1 MNRIIFI
8 IGSFKRS
15 RSGLVLSLGLV
26 LGSAQIDTANAQPIT
41 VAPAVTNSDVQNYVQ
56 NVLLG
61 SCVTAS
67 NVTFNGTAN
76 AAGTFDGSATAFGL
90 NSGIVLT
97 TGRAVLSIGPDN
109 SNSLGFNN
117 VGTGDPDLTVL
128 ASGFST
134 YDASILQF
142 DFIPQSDT
150 LRFNYIFGSEE
161 YPEYVNSGYNDVFGF
176 FISGPGFSGPF
187 FGGAENIAVLPGTS
201 IPVAIDNVNNGYS
214 ATEPATGPCD
224 NCAYY
229 VNNTNGPAVQY
240 DAHTVVL
247 TATAVVVP
255 CQTYHIKIAVADA
268 GDGALDSGVFL
279 EAGSFTASGAE
290 SVELEA
296 VTGLPGVYE
305 GCTTGSFVFRR
316 VNVGSNSS
324 PVTVTYNVSG
334 SATPGTDY
342 TALPGSITIPAGQ
355 DSVILNINALLDLTA
370 EGTETVVLSL
380 TSGGCSCTAPPTVSM
395 NILDNDI
402 PLSLTTSGTTTIC
415 LGQSA
420 SLTANPLGSI
430 SPYTSGWNNGA
441 PSGNSVSVS
450 PTATTTYTFSVTD
463 ACSGQTVT
471 SSETVTVITP
481 SFTVNDGQQC
491 LQGNIFSFT
500 NTGSSGPT
508 VSHYWTFGDGNTST
522 TASLNYVY
530 TAAGN
535 YTVTHNVIHIA
546 SGCTTSTSA
555 PVQVFSE
562 PSVLAII
569 DQNVSCVGGSNGAI
583 STFVSGGTAQYGYLW
598 LPGNQTTASITNLT
612 AGNYTVNLTDAN
624 GCTDQVTATVLQNDA
639 TPPTAICQNAT
650 VQLNAVGVAT
660 ISATL
665 VDNGSSDNCGIASL
679 VVSPNAFSCANI
691 GANPVVLTVT
701 DVNGNVSTCN
711 ATVTVQDLLPPVA
724 VCQDITVQLDGSG
737 NATITAAQVNN
748 GSTDNCVVQT
758 ISVAPNA
765 FNCTDVGANVVVL
778 TVTDA
783 SGNSSNCNATVTVQE
798 ATVPVAVCQNIAVQL
813 DASGNVSITGA
824 QVGSASTDNCGIAN
838 ISVNPSNFTCA
849 EIGSNSVTVTV
860 TDGSGNSATCNAT
873 VTVSDGLAPTA
884 LCQNVVLQLN
894 ALGSASLTAAAVD
907 AGSSDNCAIA
917 GLSVN
922 PNVFN
927 CGQLGPN
934 AVVLTVTDAS
944 GNSAN
949 CSASVTIQDQLAPT
963 AICQDVT
970 VQLDGSG
977 NATVTAAQV
986 NNGSIDNC
994 AIQSLSLTP
1003 TTFNCATTGPNAAV
1017 LTVTDFSGNSSTCNA
1032 TITALENF
1040 PPVALCQNITV
1051 QLNAAGNASVTAL
1064 QVDGG
1069 SSDNCGIIASNVDP
1083 STFNCSNI
1091 GSNPVTLTVSDAS
1104 GNTASCS
1111 ATVTV
1116 QDNINPA
1123 ALCQDVTVLLDA
1135 LGTAT
1140 VVPTDVNA
1148 ASTDNCAVA
1157 GLSISPNSFTC
1168 SELGLNSVT
1177 LTVTD
1182 ASGNSSTCVSNVTVI
1197 SNISPTAT
1205 CQDITVQLDAA
1216 GTVSIV
1222 AGQINNGST
1231 DVCGAASISLDI
1243 TDFTCAEI
1251 GANTVVLTVED
1262 NSGNISTCSATVTV
1276 EDATD
1281 PTAICQDLTIYL
1293 DASGQVVVTPM
1304 EVDNGSIDNC
1314 SIASYQLSQ
1323 TNFACSNTGT
1333 NAVTLSVTDPTGSSA
1348 TCSSNITVLDT
1359 VFPVI
1364 VNCQV
1369 DILITPDSSDCTPQ
1383 AFWATPTATDNCS
1396 AVLSSNF
1403 SSGANFNIGTTTVT
1417 YAAEDPSG
1425 NIAVCSF
1432 NVVVDLAPVAIT
1444 ISSTVGICGYNI
1456 SCNGEADGQAS
1467 ALVTGGCLPYTF
1479 LWSDGQTGQTATSL
1493 AAGIHSVTVTDL
1505 GGNQATTSV
1514 ELSEPAP
1521 ITTVSLSS
1529 PQLSNGTNISC
1540 NGGADGAINLD
1551 VTGGSGCIGYDFTWI
1566 GPNGFSANTKD
1577 VSGLEEGTY
1586 VVTVTDANG
1595 CTHTDSITLTDPEP
1609 MVIQSFPTTYN
1620 GYNISCFGQSDGL
1633 INISVSGGLSP
1644 YTFDWSN
1651 GQTTEDIDSLSAAT
1665 YSVLVTDA
1673 NGCEGDHSVILTQPT
1688 DLSLAVVQSL
1698 PVSCNGSSNG
1708 QVTVLASGGVPS
1720 YSYLWSNGDVDP
1732 ILNNAAIGTY
1742 QVVASD
1748 LNGCQDSLTVI
1759 VTGPSALTATIL
1771 NVTNVTCFGGSNGS
1785 ATINAAGGTAPYSY
1799 LWVATGQF
1807 IQTIGGLSAGTHQ
1820 YLVTDANG
1828 CQFAGS
1834 VDVTQPTQI
1843 ILVTSNDTT
1852 VCPGSL
1858 VPMSVNV
1865 TGGGG
1870 TYLITWQNG
1879 QGFGTEYQAYITQTT
1894 NVPVI
1899 AQDQFGCLGAP
1910 NSVIVTTL
1918 NAVVPSFQYDIID
1931 PCVMPVSVDFS
1942 NGSTNAISYTWDF
1955 GNGLTS
1961 AQPDPN
1967 TQFNEP
1973 GTYTVGLTATS
1984 DEGCSN
1990 TVSIQLTVD
1999 DLPNAQFA
2007 VPNPNGCYPIMV
2019 GLFNQSTSANSYFW
2033 DFGDGQTSTQTS
2045 VYHFFEN
2052 AGAYTVTL
2060 IASNANGC
2068 SDTLVVDS
2076 AVFAY
2081 PRPTAQFIANA
2092 VVFPEPGK
2100 IFEFD
2105 NLSVGGTEY
2114 FWSFGTGD
2122 ISELFEP
2129 IYEYPEHGSYNVVLR
2144 VFNQYGCLDTA
2155 MVSVFVELTSGLFV
2169 PNAVAI
2175 GESGDAGVF
2184 LPKGAGI
2191 GQYEAWIY
2199 DNWGNMLWE
2208 STTLSNGSPSES
2220 WDGRY
2225 KGQKVPQGAYTWKI
2239 NAIFKDGVVW
2249 DGMEQSNGKRKN
2261 TGSVMILY

>member
-1 MNRIIFI
+1 MNNINFI
-8 IGSFKRS
+8 IDKINTYI
-15 RSGLVLSLGLV
+15 SGILAVFLFQVVWLPFNLAFGQV
-26 LGSAQIDTANAQPIT
+26 IT
-41 VAPAVTNSDVQNYVQ
+41 VSPASSNSDVQNYVQ

-61 SCVTAS
+61 SCVSAS
-67 NVTFNGTAN
+67 NVSFTGTAN
-76 AAGTFDGSATAFGL
+76 AAGTFNGSGTALGL

-97 TGRAVLSIGPDN
+97 TGRASLSIGPDN
-109 SNSLGFNN
+109 ANSLGFNN
-117 VGTGDPDLTVL
+117 LATGDPDLTVL
-128 ASGFST
+128 AAGFST

-161 YPEYVNSGYNDVFGF
+161 YPEYVSSGYNDVFGF
-176 FISGPGFSGPF
+176 FISGPGLSGPF
-187 FGGAENIAVLPGTS
+187 SGGAVNIALLPGTS
-201 IPVAIDNVNNGYS
+201 TPVAIDNVNNGYS
-214 ATEPATGPCD
+214 GTEPATGPCD

-229 VNNTNGPAVQY
+229 VDNSSGPAVQY
-240 DAHTVVL
+240 DGHTVVL

-255 CQTYHIKIAVADA
+255 CQTYHIKLAIADA

-279 EAGSFTASGAE
+279 EAGSFTASGTG

-316 VNVGSNSS
+316 VNLGNNSS

-342 TALPGSITIPAGQ
+342 TSLPGTITIPAGQ
-355 DSVILNINALLDLTA
+355 DSVILNINALLDGTA
-370 EGTETVVLSL
+370 EGSETVVLSL
-380 TSGGCSCTAPPTVSM
+380 TSGGCSCTAPPTVST

-402 PLSLTTSGTTTIC
+402 PLSLSTTGTTTIC

-420 SLTANPLGSI
+420 NLTANASGSL

-441 PSGNSVSVS
+441 PAGNNVSVS
-450 PTATTTYTFSVTD
+450 PTATTTYTYTVSD
-463 ACSGQTVT
+463 ACSGQTV
-471 SSETVTVITP
+471 SSSQTVTVVTP
-481 SFTVNDGQQC
+481 SFTLNDDEQC
-491 LQGNIFSFT
+491 LQGNTFIFT
-500 NTGSSGPT
+500 NTGSSGGT
-508 VSHYWTFGDGNTST
+508 VSHHWDFGDGNTST
-522 TASLNYVY
+522 TANVSYVY
-530 TAAGN
+530 GSAGI
-535 YTVTHNVIHIA
+535 YTVTHDVIHIA
-546 SGCTTSTSA
+546 SSCTTSASA
-555 PVQVFSE
+555 TIQVFSE
-562 PSVLAII
+562 PSVLAIV

-583 STFVSGGTAQYGYLW
+583 STFVSGGTGPFAYSW
-598 LPGNQTTASITNLT
+598 LPGNQTTANISNLT

-665 VDNGSSDNCGIASL
+665 VNNGSSDNCGIASL

-691 GANPVVLTVT
+691 GVNPVVLTVT

-724 VCQDITVQLDGSG
+724 VCQDISVQLDGSG
-737 NATITAAQVNN
+737 NGSVTAAQVNN
-748 GSTDNCVVQT
+748 GSSDNCAIQSY
-758 ISVAPNA
+758 SVSPNS
-765 FNCTDVGANVVVL
+765 FDCSNVGPNSVIL

-783 SGNSSNCNATVTVQE
+783 AGNSSTCTATITVLE
-798 ATVPVAVCQNIAVQL
+798 NTAPIAVCQNISVFL
-813 DASGNVSITGA
+813 NASGTVSITGA
-824 QVGSASTDNCGIAN
+824 QLGSGSSDNCGIAD
-838 ISVNPSNFTCA
+838 ISVNPTSFSCA
-849 EIGSNSVTVTV
+849 EIGANSVTVTV
-860 TDGSGNSATCNAT
+860 TDGSGNTANCSAT
-873 VTVSDGLAPTA
+873 VTVSDNLAPTA
-884 LCQNVVLQLN
+884 LCQNAVVQLDASGN
-894 ALGSASLTAAAVD
+894 ATVAASMIN
-907 AGSSDNCAIA
+907 AGSTDNCAITNLA
-917 GLSVN
+917 VN
-922 PNVFN
+922 PSSFN
-927 CGQLGPN
+927 CSDLGANP
-934 AVVLTVTDAS
+934 VLLTITDGS
-944 GNSAN
+944 GNSAS
-949 CSASVTIQDQLAPT
+949 CSATVTVEDQIAPI

-977 NATVTAAQV
+977 NASVTAAQV
-986 NNGSIDNC
+986 NNGSSDNC
-994 AIQSLSLTP
+994 AVQSLSVTP
-1003 TTFNCATTGPNAAV
+1003 NTFNCATSGPNSVV
-1017 LTVTDFSGNSSTCNA
+1017 LTVTDASGNASTCNA
-1032 TITALENF
+1032 TVTALENT

-1051 QLNAAGNASVTAL
+1051 QLDAFGNATITAS

-1069 SSDNCGIIASNVDP
+1069 SSDNCGIVGSVVNP
-1083 STFNCSNI
+1083 SAFNCSNI
-1091 GSNPVTLTVSDAS
+1091 GANPVTLTVSDAS
-1104 GNTASCS
+1104 GNSASCI

-1116 QDNINPA
+1116 QDNVVPTA
-1123 ALCQDVTVLLDA
+1123 QCQDVTVLLDA
-1135 LGTAT
+1135 LGNVSVNAS
-1140 VVPTDVNA
+1140 DVNN
-1148 ASTDNCAVA
+1148 ASTDNCAIS
-1157 GLSISPNSFTC
+1157 GLSVSPNSFTC

-1177 LTVTD
+1177 LTVSD
-1182 ASGNSSTCVSNVTVI
+1182 ASGNSSTCVSNVTVV

-1205 CQDITVQLDAA
+1205 CQNITVQLD
-1216 GTVSIV
+1216 GSGNVSILPS
-1222 AGQINNGST
+1222 QIDNGSI

-1243 TDFTCAEI
+1243 TDFTCAEV
-1251 GANTVVLTVED
+1251 GVNTVVLTVED
-1262 NSGNISTCSATVTV
+1262 NSGNISSCSATVTV
-1276 EDATD
+1276 EDAIA
-1281 PTAICQDLTIYL
+1281 PTATCQDLTIYL
-1293 DASGQVVVTPM
+1293 DAAGQVNIGPA

-1323 TNFACSNTGT
+1323 TDFSCSNSGS
-1333 NAVTLSVTDPTGSSA
+1333 NVVTLSVIDPSGNSA
-1348 TCSSNITVLDT
+1348 TCSSIITVLDT

-1364 VNCQV
+1364 ANCPT
-1369 DILITPDSSDCTPQ
+1369 DLTITPDSTDCSPQ
-1383 AFWATPTATDNCS
+1383 AFWTEPSATDNC
-1396 AVLSSNF
+1396 AATLSSNY
-1403 SSGANFNIGTTTVT
+1403 SSGANFNIGNTTVT
-1417 YAAEDPSG
+1417 YSAEDPSG
-1425 NIAVCSF
+1425 NIMLCSF
-1432 NVVVDLAPVAIT
+1432 EVMVDLAPVAINV
-1444 ISSTVGICGYNI
+1444 SSPVGTCGYNI
-1456 SCNGEADGQAS
+1456 SCNGEADGVAI
-1467 ALVTGGCLPYTF
+1467 ALVSGGCSPYTF

-1493 AAGIHSVTVTDL
+1493 AAGIHSVTVTDQS
-1505 GGNQATTSV
+1505 GNQATASI
-1514 ELSEPAP
+1514 ELFEPAP
-1521 ITTVSLSS
+1521 ISTVSLTS
-1529 PQLSNGTNISC
+1529 PVLSNGTNISC
-1540 NGGADGAINLD
+1540 DGGADGVINLD

-1595 CTHTDSITLTDPEP
+1595 CTHTDSITLTDPDP

-1620 GYNISCFGQSDGL
+1620 GFNISCFGQADGL

-1644 YTFDWSN
+1644 IAFDWSN
-1651 GQTTEDIDSLSAAT
+1651 GQTTEDIDSLVAGT
-1665 YSVLVTDA
+1665 YSVLVSDA
-1673 NGCEGDHSVILTQPT
+1673 NGCEASYSVVLTQPT
-1688 DLSLAVVQSL
+1688 DLILAITGSS
-1698 PVSCNGSSNG
+1698 PVSCNGTGDGEVS
-1708 QVTVLASGGVPS
+1708 VVASGSVPS
-1720 YSYLWSNGDVDP
+1720 YDYLWSNGDIDP
-1732 ILNNAAIGTY
+1732 ILNNASIGNY
-1742 QVVASD
+1742 QVVATD
-1748 LNGCQDSLTVI
+1748 LNGCQDSLSVS
-1759 VTGPSALTATIL
+1759 VSGPSALTATAS
-1771 NVTNVTCFGGSNGS
+1771 VTNLTCFGGNNGS
-1785 ATINAAGGTAPYSY
+1785 ATLNATGGTAPYSY

-1807 IQTIGGLSAGTHQ
+1807 IQTISGLSAGTHQ
-1820 YLVTDANG
+1820 YLVADANG

-1899 AQDQFGCLGAP
+1899 AQDQYGCASAP

-1918 NAVVPSFQYDIID
+1918 NPVVTSFQHDIID

-1942 NGSTNAISYTWDF
+1942 NGSTNAISYNWDF

-1961 AQPDPN
+1961 DQSDPN
-1967 TQFNEP
+1967 TQYDQP
-1973 GTYTVGLTATS
+1973 GTYAVSLIATS
-1984 DEGCSN
+1984 DQGCSN
-1990 TVSIQLTVD
+1990 TISVQLTVD
-1999 DLPNAQFA
+1999 DLPHAQFA

-2019 GLFNQSTSANSYFW
+2019 GLFNQSTSANSYLW

-2060 IASNANGC
+2060 IATNQNGC

-2081 PRPTAQFIANA
+2081 PRPTADFIANA
-2092 VVFPEPGK
+2092 VVFPEPGR

-2114 FWSFGTGD
+2114 FWNFGTGD

-2129 IYEYPEHGSYNVVLR
+2129 VYEYPEHGSYNVVLR

-2155 MVSVFVELTSGLFV
+2155 MASVFVELTSGLFV

-2175 GESGDAGVF
+2175 GEIGAAGVF

-2191 GQYEAWIY
+2191 GQYQAWIY
-2199 DNWGNMLWE
+2199 DKWGNLLWE
-2208 STTLSNGSPSES
+2208 STALTNGSPSES

-2225 KGQKVPQGAYTWKI
+2225 KGQRVPQGAYTWKI
-2239 NAIFKDGVVW
+2239 NAIFKDGLVW
-2249 DGMEQSNGKRKN
+2249 DGMEYSTGKRKN
-2261 TGSVMILY
+2261 TGSVMVLY